1 MSDKDY
7 FMYHQDPDNWYGIFY
22 FCRKDPR
29 LFVPKLNPQFGSTIN
44 FANPYAWLFIVMIM
58 VIIFLSQY
66 L

>member
-7 FMYHQDPDNWYGIFY
+7 FMYRQDPDNWYGIFY

-29 LFVPKLNPQFGSTIN
+29 LFVPKLNLQLGQTIN

-58 VIIFLSQY
+58 IIIFL